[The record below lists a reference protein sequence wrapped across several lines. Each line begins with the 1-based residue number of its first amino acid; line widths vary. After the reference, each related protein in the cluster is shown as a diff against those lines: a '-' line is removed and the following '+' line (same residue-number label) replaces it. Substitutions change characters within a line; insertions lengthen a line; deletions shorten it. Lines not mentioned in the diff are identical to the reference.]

1 MKARRKN
8 AQPHPQP
15 PLRDGDMVEGL
26 IAQTITSIHLSVL
39 QLRETPKKHKRL
51 DWLKATYQIAG
62 SELSNCLEILNKYSR
77 QSLRRKHG
85 ETRELM
91 RETLETL
98 LELGVEQAKSTRSKA
113 VISMAQTLIDFLERA
128 HIIMS
133 DGAYN
138 QETIEAESSPRKR
151 GSDLASRGDLA
162 RVEHVLKPNR

>member
-1 MKARRKN
+1 MKAKRKN
-8 AQPHPQP
+8 AQGSTQS

-39 QLRETPKKHKRL
+39 QLGETPKKHKRI

-98 LELGVEQAKSTRSKA
+98 LELGVPKAKSTRNKA
-113 VISMAQTLIDFLERA
+113 IISMAQTLIDFLERA
-128 HIIMS
+128 HIIMA
-133 DGAYN
+133 DGAYA
-138 QETIEAESSPRKR
+138 QVTIDASSSPTEP
-151 GSDLASRGDLA
+151 
-162 RVEHVLKPNR
+162 VQ